1 MGGGITPTVVSD
13 GLIWMNG
20 AHAEN
25 TQVKYYQLKDSKRV
39 VINASWV
46 ILKAPEQG
54 QTNNGLLI
62 GRVPDSLKPSYVVSG
77 SMSDCWT
84 AILYTNGEIRAWCS
98 DESRYNVEIPSG
110 SITLCLEY
118 ETK

>member
-1 MGGGITPTVVSD
+1 MGGITPTLVD
-13 GLIWMNG
+13 GGVTWLNG
-20 AHAEN
+20 ARAEN
-25 TQVKYYQLKDSKRV
+25 TQVKFYQLKNSKRV

-46 ILKAPEQG
+46 ILQAPAEG
-54 QTNNGLLI
+54 QNNNGLLI
-62 GRVPDSLKPSYVVSG
+62 GRVPDSLKPPYVIAG
-77 SMSDCWT
+77 AMSDSWT

-118 ETK
+118 ETN